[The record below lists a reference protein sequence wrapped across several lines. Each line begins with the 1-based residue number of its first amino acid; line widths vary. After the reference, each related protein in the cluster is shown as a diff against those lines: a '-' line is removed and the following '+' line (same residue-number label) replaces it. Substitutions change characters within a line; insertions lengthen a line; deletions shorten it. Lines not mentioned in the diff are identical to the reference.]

1 MIKLI
6 NVIEISPLLYAK
18 DDYELPETSDDPDP
32 EEWFSRWEEAAS
44 QLNFNFKIIEKGS
57 YLADIETI
65 DDENLQMILEE
76 RLKEFE
82 KNSEEEDLVLA
93 FDGGVALE
101 KNSTIYIKPTCCS
114 DMSDL
119 KNWQDI
125 FTNPSEEWIM
135 MWIGHPW
142 VLYRKEN
149 GKISFSEYTESGEI
163 DPGNIKTLVEVEES
177 ELKAEFEKVLQRQ
190 ADFKNRISGLLK
202 KTSIKNKERIA
213 ELLTGTD

>member
-76 RLKEFE
+76 RLKDFE
-82 KNSEEEDLVLA
+82 KIPKKRILYWLLTEE
-93 FDGGVALE
+93 
-101 KNSTIYIKPTCCS
+101 
-114 DMSDL
+114 
-119 KNWQDI
+119 
-125 FTNPSEEWIM
+125 
-135 MWIGHPW
+135 
-142 VLYRKEN
+142 
-149 GKISFSEYTESGEI
+149 
-163 DPGNIKTLVEVEES
+163 
-177 ELKAEFEKVLQRQ
+177 
-190 ADFKNRISGLLK
+190 LLWK
-202 KTSIKNKERIA
+202 KTVQYILSRPVAAICLI
-213 ELLTGTD
+213 